1 MAVTLTDLRTLYT
14 EADATTGW
22 NTGSVVTSEPTPVE
36 AGACLGI
43 VVSTATSFIYFTGGA
58 VNMSGGT
65 LVYVWVNHRAALD
78 TTVNGGLQVML
89 GDGTNRIGFHV
100 AGSDSVGF
108 THENGPVGWQC
119 LVIDTAN
126 LPTNRTVNAG
136 SFANLNLSAITQ
148 IGAAFKTLAKSV
160 GGVNNCFID
169 AIRYGNGG
177 LRITG
182 GSSGDPGI
190 WDEIAAADRVITNQR
205 GHGICRRLG
214 AGVYG
219 LQGPITFGSDA
230 GTAGVYFDDSN
241 VTILAESRGLA
252 ANRIG
257 ITVEGNT
264 TGSTTFKMSGSS
276 IVSPVGVGGFFT
288 ASDVHNNTVELVNNS
303 FVGLTNGIA
312 LCANSAHKFEGNTVR
327 RCGQVNP
334 ATTVVRDCTF
344 REHTGAG
351 SVLWGSSIDMQ
362 RCDFVANTYGIQH
375 TSTTGSPFSYT
386 DLVFSGSTTADIN
399 NTSGGA
405 ITINAAGTSN
415 PTSFTGTTTIV
426 NSKTLQLTGLRNPTE
441 VRVFNAGTT
450 TEIAGQENVT
460 TGTFSTSIDAA
471 TYPNVDISI
480 LSLGYLNIR
489 LLNVSVAVDISI
501 PIQQTVDRQYENPD

>member
-1 MAVTLTDLRTLYT
+1 MAVTLTDLRTLYS

-36 AGACLGI
+36 ATGCLGI

-65 LVYVWVNHRAALD
+65 LVYVWINHRAALD
-78 TTVNGGLQVML
+78 TTANGGLQVML

-100 AGSDSVGF
+100 AGSDAIAF
-108 THENGPVGWQC
+108 THEQGPVGWQC

-126 LPTNRTVNAG
+126 LPAARTVNAG
-136 SFANLNLSAITQ
+136 SFAALNLSAITQ
-148 IGAAFKTLAKSV
+148 IGAGFKTLAKSV

-182 GSSGDPGI
+182 GSSGDPGT
-190 WDEIAAADRVITNQR
+190 WEQIAAADRVTTDQR

-230 GTAGVYFDDSN
+230 GTAGVYFSDAN
-241 VTILAESRGLA
+241 VTVVAESRGLS
-252 ANRIG
+252 ANRVG
-257 ITVEGNT
+257 LTVEGNV

-276 IVSPVGVGGFFT
+276 IVSPSGVGGFLT
-288 ASDVHNNTVELVNNS
+288 ASDVHNDVVELENNS
-303 FVGLTNGIA
+303 IVGLTNGIA
-312 LCANSAHKFEGNTVR
+312 LCANTAHTFFGNIVR
-327 RCGQVNP
+327 ACGQVNP
-334 ATTVVRDCTF
+334 ATTQVRDCTF
-344 REHTGAG
+344 REHTGSGA
-351 SVLWGSSIDMQ
+351 VLWSNVIDLE
-362 RCDFVANTYGIQH
+362 RCDFVANTYGTQH
-375 TSTTGSPFSYT
+375 TSTTGSPFSYS
-386 DLVFSGSTTADIN
+386 DIVFSGSITADVN

-405 ITINAAGTSN
+405 ITINAAGASN
-415 PTSFTGTTTIV
+415 PTTFTGTTTIV

-450 TEIAGQENVT
+450 TEIAGSENVT

-471 TYPNVDISI
+471 TYPSVDISVI
-480 LSLGYLNIR
+480 ALGYLNFR
-489 LLNVSVAVDISI
+489 LLAVSMATDVSI
-501 PIQQTVDRQYENPD
+501 PVQQSVDRQYENP